1 MDEAKATNKIQVNLP
16 KKGRLYK
23 QHPPERIE
31 LLEKDCFGRQK

>member
-1 MDEAKATNKIQVNLP
+1 MDEAKR
-16 KKGRLYK
+16 KGRLYK